1 MLEDSYEPL
10 SIEQKWQSEWEL
22 KNQFKPVESDKQFS
36 IVIPPPNVTGSLHM
50 GHALEHS
57 IIDVIVRIKRL
68 QGFETLW
75 VPGTDHAGIIT
86 QLLVEN
92 ELSEKGLSKEDVGRE
107 NFISKVWEWKEKSG
121 ENISGQMKKLG
132 MSCDWS
138 RERFTMDEGL
148 SAAVRQVFVTLY
160 DSGFIYKGSR
170 MVNWDTKLMSAVS
183 DLEVNLEEQTGK
195 LWSVK
200 YKCGDEFIT
209 IATTRPETILADT
222 AVAVNPDDER
232 YKNFIGKTAIIPI
245 VNREV
250 PIIADEYVDKEFGS
264 GCVKIT
270 PAHDFNDYEIGL
282 KHDLEVISC
291 MKLDGTMSDDDFMP
305 ENYKNLDR
313 FEARDQIV
321 SELSE
326 LGFLV
331 SADDH
336 VIQLPKGDRSKSILE
351 PMITDQWFVKTK
363 ELADRGIAE
372 VENEN
377 MKFIPKNWEKTYF
390 EWMYNIQDWCISRQI
405 WWGHQ
410 IPAWYDE
417 DGNIYVAT
425 TESEVRAKYKL
436 SDDLKLSQ
444 DKDVLDTWFS
454 SALWPFSTLGWPEE
468 STDLEKYYPTS
479 LLVTGF
485 DIIFFWV
492 ARMIMMGLNFND
504 DVPFKDILIHG
515 LVRDSKGRKMS
526 KSLKNTIDPL
536 ELSEK
541 HGADALRFSLIEKA
555 APGQDVP
562 FDEEWT
568 IAAAKKF
575 GNKLWNAAKFVHL
588 YSPEEKRTDEIK
600 EITCPEN
607 VWIASRFD
615 EVLAEFN
622 ELFEKYKISD
632 AYKLIYNFVWSDLF
646 DWYFEFSKNLID
658 DEKTKDETMFVLR
671 TIFLKSIK
679 ILNPA
684 MPHIT
689 EEIWSTFED
698 DLLINNTWPED
709 EGKEL
714 NPEVN
719 DVENLKEV
727 ISQIRNFKATYQLK
741 NKEILK
747 LNSSKDVS
755 PWFTKQLENIGNIE
769 LNLNS
774 TEDKNKKQVVFQSG
788 NYEFY
793 LLAEDY
799 IDIDVEIKK
808 LDKKIE
814 DLSKTL
820 AVSRSR
826 LENEK
831 FIKNAKEEL
840 IEKEKQNVIEVEN
853 EIELLK
859 QTRDQFS
866 V

>member
-232 YKNFIGKTAIIPI
+232 YKSFIGKTAIIPI

-321 SELSE
+321 NELSE

-425 TESEVRAKYKL
+425 TESEVREKYKL

-568 IAAAKKF
+568 IAAKKF

-671 TIFLKSIK
+671 TTFLKSIK

-698 DLLINNTWPED
+698 DLLINNTWPEVD
-709 EGKEL
+709 GKEL
-714 NPEVN
+714 NPEAN

-747 LNSSKDVS
+747 LNLSKDVS
-755 PWFTKQLENIGNIE
+755 PWFTKQLENIGNVE

-774 TEDKNKKQVVFQSG
+774 PEDKDKKQVVFQSG

>member
-1 MLEDSYEPL
+1 
-10 SIEQKWQSEWEL
+10 
-22 KNQFKPVESDKQFS
+22 
-36 IVIPPPNVTGSLHM
+36 
-50 GHALEHS
+50 
-57 IIDVIVRIKRL
+57 
-68 QGFETLW
+68 
-75 VPGTDHAGIIT
+75 
-86 QLLVEN
+86 
-92 ELSEKGLSKEDVGRE
+92 
-107 NFISKVWEWKEKSG
+107 
-121 ENISGQMKKLG
+121 MKKLG

-232 YKNFIGKTAIIPI
+232 YKSFIGKTAIIPI

-321 SELSE
+321 NELSE

-425 TESEVRAKYKL
+425 TESEVREKYKL

-568 IAAAKKF
+568 IAAKKF

-600 EITCPEN
+600 KITCPEN
-607 VWIASRFD
+607 VWITSRFD

-671 TIFLKSIK
+671 TTFLKSIK

-698 DLLINNTWPED
+698 DLLINNTWPEV

-714 NPEVN
+714 NPEAN

-755 PWFTKQLENIGNIE
+755 PWFTKQLENIGNVE

-774 TEDKNKKQVVFQSG
+774 PEDKDKKQVVFQSG

>member
-232 YKNFIGKTAIIPI
+232 YKSFIGKTAIIPI

-321 SELSE
+321 NELSE

-425 TESEVRAKYKL
+425 TESEVREKYKL

-568 IAAAKKF
+568 IAAKKF

-671 TIFLKSIK
+671 TTFLKSIK

-698 DLLINNTWPED
+698 DLLINNTWPEV

-714 NPEVN
+714 NPEAN

-755 PWFTKQLENIGNIE
+755 PWFTKQLENIANIE

>member
-1 MLEDSYEPL
+1 MVEDSYEPL

-68 QGFETLW
+68 KGFETLW

-92 ELSEKGLSKEDVGRE
+92 ELSEKGLTKEDIGRE

-121 ENISGQMKKLG
+121 ENISSQMKKLG

-148 SAAVRQVFVTLY
+148 SDAVRQVFVSLY
-160 DSGFIYKGSR
+160 DSGLIYKGSR

-183 DLEVNLEEQTGK
+183 DLEVNLEEQNGK
-195 LWSVK
+195 LWSVN

-222 AVAVNPDDER
+222 AVAVNPEDER
-232 YKNFIGKTAIIPI
+232 YKSFIGKTAIIPI

-250 PIIADEYVDKEFGS
+250 PVIADEYVDKEFGS

-282 KHDLEVISC
+282 KHGLEIISC
-291 MKLDGTMSDDDFMP
+291 MKLDGTMSDEDFMP
-305 ENYKNLDR
+305 ESYKNIDR
-313 FEARDQIV
+313 FEAREKIV
-321 SELSE
+321 NELTE
-326 LGFLV
+326 LGILH
-331 SADDH
+331 STDDH
-336 VIQLPKGDRSKSILE
+336 IIQLPKGDRSKSILE

-363 ELADRGIAE
+363 TLAERSIAE

-377 MKFIPKNWEKTYF
+377 IKFIPKNWEKTYF
-390 EWMYNIQDWCISRQI
+390 EWMHNIQDWCISRQI

-417 DGNIYVAT
+417 DGNVYVAT
-425 TESEVRAKYKL
+425 SESEVRAKYKL
-436 SDDLKLSQ
+436 SDSLKLTQ

-454 SALWPFSTLGWPEE
+454 SALWPFSTLGWPDE
-468 STDLEKYYPTS
+468 SNDLKKYYPTS

-504 DVPFKDILIHG
+504 AVPFNDILIHG

-568 IAAAKKF
+568 LAAKKF
-575 GNKLWNAAKFVHL
+575 GNKLWNASKFVHL
-588 YSPEEKRTDEIK
+588 YSPADELIEEVK
-600 EITCPEN
+600 EVICPEN
-607 VWIASRFD
+607 KWIISRFD
-615 EVLAEFN
+615 EVLNEFN

-658 DEKTKDETMFVLR
+658 DEKTKNETMYVLR
-671 TIFLKSIK
+671 NIFLKSIK
-679 ILNPA
+679 VLNPA

-689 EEIWSTFED
+689 EEIWSSFENE
-698 DLLINNTWPED
+698 LLINNTWPETHND
-709 EGKEL
+709 TSS
-714 NPEVN
+714 NVSN

-741 NKEILK
+741 NKEVLAV
-747 LNSSKDVS
+747 NSKKDVDQ
-755 PWFTKQLENIGNIE
+755 WFKKQLTNIGNVE
-769 LNLNS
+769 LNVSSSDN
-774 TEDKNKKQVVFQSG
+774 EDERKIIFQSG
-788 NYEFY
+788 NYEFF
-793 LLAEDY
+793 LVADDY

-814 DLSKTL
+814 SLTKTL
-820 AVSRSR
+820 TVSKSR

-831 FIKNAKEEL
+831 FIQNAKDEL
-840 IEKEKQNVIEVEN
+840 IKEEQQNVIEVEN
-853 EIELLK
+853 EIKILK
-859 QTRDQFS
+859 DTRDQFS

>member
-232 YKNFIGKTAIIPI
+232 YKSFIGKTAIIPI

-321 SELSE
+321 NELSE

-425 TESEVRAKYKL
+425 TESEVREKYKL

-568 IAAAKKF
+568 IAAKKF

-671 TIFLKSIK
+671 TTFLKSIK

-698 DLLINNTWPED
+698 DLLINNTWPEV

-714 NPEVN
+714 NPEAN

-741 NKEILK
+741 NKEILN
-747 LNSSKDVS
+747 LNLSKDVS
-755 PWFTKQLENIGNIE
+755 PWFTKQLENIGNIK

>member
-232 YKNFIGKTAIIPI
+232 YKSFIGKTAIIPI

-321 SELSE
+321 NELSE

-425 TESEVRAKYKL
+425 TESEVREKYKL

-468 STDLEKYYPTS
+468 STDLDKYYPTS

-568 IAAAKKF
+568 IAAKKF

-607 VWIASRFD
+607 VWITSRFD

-671 TIFLKSIK
+671 TTFLKSIK

-698 DLLINNTWPED
+698 DLLINNTWPEV

-747 LNSSKDVS
+747 LNSSKDVG
-755 PWFTKQLENIGNIE
+755 PWFTKQLENIGNVE

-774 TEDKNKKQVVFQSG
+774 PEDKDKKQIVFQSG

>member
-1 MLEDSYEPL
+1 
-10 SIEQKWQSEWEL
+10 
-22 KNQFKPVESDKQFS
+22 
-36 IVIPPPNVTGSLHM
+36 
-50 GHALEHS
+50 
-57 IIDVIVRIKRL
+57 
-68 QGFETLW
+68 
-75 VPGTDHAGIIT
+75 
-86 QLLVEN
+86 
-92 ELSEKGLSKEDVGRE
+92 
-107 NFISKVWEWKEKSG
+107 
-121 ENISGQMKKLG
+121 MKKLG

-232 YKNFIGKTAIIPI
+232 YKSFIGKTAIIPI

-321 SELSE
+321 NELSE

-363 ELADRGIAE
+363 ELANRGIAE

-444 DKDVLDTWFS
+444 DKDVLDTWIS
-454 SALWPFSTLGWPEE
+454 SALWPFSTVGWPEE

-504 DVPFKDILIHG
+504 NVPFKDILIHG

-568 IAAAKKF
+568 IAAKKF

-658 DEKTKDETMFVLR
+658 DDKTKDETMFVLR
-671 TIFLKSIK
+671 TTFLKSIK

-698 DLLINNTWPED
+698 DLLINNTWPEVED
-709 EGKEL
+709 KL
-714 NPEVN
+714 DPETN

-747 LNSSKDVS
+747 LNLSKDVS

-769 LNLNS
+769 LNFNS
-774 TEDKNKKQVVFQSG
+774 LEDKNKKQVVFQSG

-826 LENEK
+826 LENDK

>member
-232 YKNFIGKTAIIPI
+232 YKSFIGKTAIIPI

-321 SELSE
+321 NELSE

-425 TESEVRAKYKL
+425 TESEVREKYKL

-468 STDLEKYYPTS
+468 STDLKKYYPTS

-568 IAAAKKF
+568 IAAKKF

-600 EITCPEN
+600 EITCLEN

-671 TIFLKSIK
+671 TTFLKSIK

-698 DLLINNTWPED
+698 DLLINNTWPEV

-747 LNSSKDVS
+747 LNSSKNVG
-755 PWFTKQLENIGNIE
+755 PWFTKQLENIGNVE

-774 TEDKNKKQVVFQSG
+774 PEDKDKKQVVFQSG

>member
-1 MLEDSYEPL
+1 M
-10 SIEQKWQSEWEL
+10 
-22 KNQFKPVESDKQFS
+22 
-36 IVIPPPNVTGSLHM
+36 
-50 GHALEHS
+50 
-57 IIDVIVRIKRL
+57 
-68 QGFETLW
+68 
-75 VPGTDHAGIIT
+75 
-86 QLLVEN
+86 
-92 ELSEKGLSKEDVGRE
+92 
-107 NFISKVWEWKEKSG
+107 
-121 ENISGQMKKLG
+121 
-132 MSCDWS
+132 
-138 RERFTMDEGL
+138 
-148 SAAVRQVFVTLY
+148 
-160 DSGFIYKGSR
+160 
-170 MVNWDTKLMSAVS
+170 
-183 DLEVNLEEQTGK
+183 
-195 LWSVK
+195 
-200 YKCGDEFIT
+200 
-209 IATTRPETILADT
+209 
-222 AVAVNPDDER
+222 
-232 YKNFIGKTAIIPI
+232 
-245 VNREV
+245 
-250 PIIADEYVDKEFGS
+250 
-264 GCVKIT
+264 
-270 PAHDFNDYEIGL
+270 

-321 SELSE
+321 NELSE

-425 TESEVRAKYKL
+425 TESEVREKYKL

-568 IAAAKKF
+568 IAAKKF

-600 EITCPEN
+600 KITCPEN
-607 VWIASRFD
+607 VWITSRFD

-671 TIFLKSIK
+671 TTFLKSIK

-698 DLLINNTWPED
+698 DLLINNTWPEVD
-709 EGKEL
+709 SKEL
-714 NPEVN
+714 NPEAN

-755 PWFTKQLENIGNIE
+755 PWFTKQLENIGNVE

-774 TEDKNKKQVVFQSG
+774 SEDKNKKQVVFQSG

>member
-232 YKNFIGKTAIIPI
+232 YKSFIGKTAIIPI

-321 SELSE
+321 NELSE

-425 TESEVRAKYKL
+425 TESEVREKYKL

-568 IAAAKKF
+568 IAAKKF

-671 TIFLKSIK
+671 TTFLKSIK

-698 DLLINNTWPED
+698 DLLINNTWPEV

-714 NPEVN
+714 NPEAN

-747 LNSSKDVS
+747 LNLSKDVS
-755 PWFTKQLENIGNIE
+755 PWFTKQLENIGNIK

>member
-321 SELSE
+321 NELSE

-425 TESEVRAKYKL
+425 TESEVREKYKL

-568 IAAAKKF
+568 IAAKKF

-658 DEKTKDETMFVLR
+658 DEKTKAETMFVLR
-671 TIFLKSIK
+671 TTFLKSIK

-698 DLLINNTWPED
+698 DLLINNTWPEV

-747 LNSSKDVS
+747 LNSSKDVG
-755 PWFTKQLENIGNIE
+755 PWFTKQLENIGNVE

-774 TEDKNKKQVVFQSG
+774 PEDKDKKQVVFQSG

-853 EIELLK
+853 EIDLLK

>member
-232 YKNFIGKTAIIPI
+232 YKSFIGKTAIIPI

-321 SELSE
+321 NELSE

-425 TESEVRAKYKL
+425 TESEVREKYKL

-568 IAAAKKF
+568 IAAKKF

-607 VWIASRFD
+607 VWITSRFD

-671 TIFLKSIK
+671 TTFLKSIK

-698 DLLINNTWPED
+698 DLLINNTWPEV

-714 NPEVN
+714 NPEAN

-747 LNSSKDVS
+747 LNLSKDVS
-755 PWFTKQLENIGNIE
+755 TWFTKQLENIGNIE
-769 LNLNS
+769 LNTNS
-774 TEDKNKKQVVFQSG
+774 PEDKNKKQVVFQSG

>member
-232 YKNFIGKTAIIPI
+232 YKSFIGKTAIIPI

-321 SELSE
+321 NELSE

-425 TESEVRAKYKL
+425 TESEVREKYKL

-468 STDLEKYYPTS
+468 STDLDKYYPTS

-568 IAAAKKF
+568 IAAKKF

-671 TIFLKSIK
+671 PTFLKSIK

-698 DLLINNTWPED
+698 DLLINNTWPEV

-747 LNSSKDVS
+747 LNLSKDVS

-769 LNLNS
+769 LNLDS
-774 TEDKNKKQVVFQSG
+774 PEDKNKKQVVFQSG

-820 AVSRSR
+820 AVSKSR

>member
-232 YKNFIGKTAIIPI
+232 YKSFIGKTAIIPI

-321 SELSE
+321 NELSE

-425 TESEVRAKYKL
+425 TESEVREKYKL

-568 IAAAKKF
+568 IAAKKF

-698 DLLINNTWPED
+698 DLLINNTWPEV

-714 NPEVN
+714 NPEAN

-741 NKEILK
+741 NKEILN
-747 LNSSKDVS
+747 LNLSKDVS
-755 PWFTKQLENIGNIE
+755 PWFTKQLENIGNIK

>member
-232 YKNFIGKTAIIPI
+232 YKSFIGKTAIIPI

-321 SELSE
+321 NELSE

-425 TESEVRAKYKL
+425 TESEVREKYKL

-568 IAAAKKF
+568 IAAKKF

-600 EITCPEN
+600 EITCLEN

-671 TIFLKSIK
+671 TTFLKSIK

-698 DLLINNTWPED
+698 DLLINNTWPEV

-714 NPEVN
+714 NPEAN

-747 LNSSKDVS
+747 LNSSKNVG
-755 PWFTKQLENIGNIE
+755 PWFTKQLENIGNVE

-774 TEDKNKKQVVFQSG
+774 PEDKDKKQVVFQSG

>member
-1 MLEDSYEPL
+1 
-10 SIEQKWQSEWEL
+10 
-22 KNQFKPVESDKQFS
+22 
-36 IVIPPPNVTGSLHM
+36 
-50 GHALEHS
+50 
-57 IIDVIVRIKRL
+57 
-68 QGFETLW
+68 
-75 VPGTDHAGIIT
+75 
-86 QLLVEN
+86 
-92 ELSEKGLSKEDVGRE
+92 
-107 NFISKVWEWKEKSG
+107 
-121 ENISGQMKKLG
+121 
-132 MSCDWS
+132 
-138 RERFTMDEGL
+138 
-148 SAAVRQVFVTLY
+148 
-160 DSGFIYKGSR
+160 
-170 MVNWDTKLMSAVS
+170 MSAVS

-232 YKNFIGKTAIIPI
+232 YKSFIGKTAIIPI

-321 SELSE
+321 NELSE

-425 TESEVRAKYKL
+425 TESEVREKYKL

-468 STDLEKYYPTS
+468 TTDLDKYYPTS

-568 IAAAKKF
+568 IAAKKF

-588 YSPEEKRTDEIK
+588 YSPEDKRSDEIR

-607 VWIASRFD
+607 VWITSRFD

-646 DWYFEFSKNLID
+646 DWYLEFSIIFID
-658 DEKTKDETMFVLR
+658 DEKT
-671 TIFLKSIK
+671 
-679 ILNPA
+679 
-684 MPHIT
+684 
-689 EEIWSTFED
+689 
-698 DLLINNTWPED
+698 
-709 EGKEL
+709 
-714 NPEVN
+714 
-719 DVENLKEV
+719 
-727 ISQIRNFKATYQLK
+727 
-741 NKEILK
+741 
-747 LNSSKDVS
+747 
-755 PWFTKQLENIGNIE
+755 
-769 LNLNS
+769 
-774 TEDKNKKQVVFQSG
+774 
-788 NYEFY
+788 
-793 LLAEDY
+793 
-799 IDIDVEIKK
+799 
-808 LDKKIE
+808 
-814 DLSKTL
+814 
-820 AVSRSR
+820 
-826 LENEK
+826 
-831 FIKNAKEEL
+831 
-840 IEKEKQNVIEVEN
+840 
-853 EIELLK
+853 
-859 QTRDQFS
+859 
-866 V
+866 

>member
-232 YKNFIGKTAIIPI
+232 YKSFIGKTAIIPI

-321 SELSE
+321 NELSE

-425 TESEVRAKYKL
+425 TESEVREKYKL

-468 STDLEKYYPTS
+468 STDLKKYYPTS

-568 IAAAKKF
+568 IAAKKF

-658 DEKTKDETMFVLR
+658 DDKTKDETMFVLR
-671 TIFLKSIK
+671 TTFLKSIK

-698 DLLINNTWPED
+698 DLLINNTWPEV

-714 NPEVN
+714 NPEAN

-747 LNSSKDVS
+747 LNSSKDVG
-755 PWFTKQLENIGNIE
+755 PWFTKQLENIGNVE

-774 TEDKNKKQVVFQSG
+774 PEDKDKKQVVFQSG

-793 LLAEDY
+793 LLTEDY

-826 LENEK
+826 LENDK

>member
-232 YKNFIGKTAIIPI
+232 YKSFIGKTAIIPI

-321 SELSE
+321 NELSE

-425 TESEVRAKYKL
+425 TESEVREKYKL

-468 STDLEKYYPTS
+468 STDLKKYYPTS

-568 IAAAKKF
+568 IAAKKF

-671 TIFLKSIK
+671 TTFLKSIK

-698 DLLINNTWPED
+698 DLLINNTWPEV

-747 LNSSKDVS
+747 LNSSKDVG
-755 PWFTKQLENIGNIE
+755 PWFTKQLENIGNVE

-774 TEDKNKKQVVFQSG
+774 PEDKDKKQIVFQSG

-820 AVSRSR
+820 AVSKSR

>member
-232 YKNFIGKTAIIPI
+232 YKSFIGKTAIIPI

-321 SELSE
+321 NELSE

-568 IAAAKKF
+568 IAAKKF

-658 DEKTKDETMFVLR
+658 DEKTKAETMFVLR
-671 TIFLKSIK
+671 TTFLKSIK

-698 DLLINNTWPED
+698 DLLINNTWPEVD
-709 EGKEL
+709 DKEL

-747 LNSSKDVS
+747 LNSSKDVG
-755 PWFTKQLENIGNIE
+755 PWFTNQLENIGNVE

-774 TEDKNKKQVVFQSG
+774 PEDKDKKQVVFQSG

-820 AVSRSR
+820 AVSKSR

>member
-92 ELSEKGLSKEDVGRE
+92 ELLEKGLSKEDVGRE

-232 YKNFIGKTAIIPI
+232 YKSFIGKTAIIPI

-291 MKLDGTMSDDDFMP
+291 MKLNGTMSDDDFMP

-321 SELSE
+321 NELSE

-417 DGNIYVAT
+417 EGNIYVAT
-425 TESEVRAKYKL
+425 TESEVRAKYEL

-568 IAAAKKF
+568 IAAKKF

-671 TIFLKSIK
+671 TTFLKSIK

-698 DLLINNTWPED
+698 DLLINNTWPEV

-714 NPEVN
+714 NPEAN

-755 PWFTKQLENIGNIE
+755 PWFTKQLENIGNVE

-774 TEDKNKKQVVFQSG
+774 PEDKDKKQVVFQSG

>member
-92 ELSEKGLSKEDVGRE
+92 ELLEKGLSKEDVGRE

-121 ENISGQMKKLG
+121 ENISDQMKKLG

-232 YKNFIGKTAIIPI
+232 YKSFIGKTAIIPI

-291 MKLDGTMSDDDFMP
+291 MKLNGTMSDDDFMP

-321 SELSE
+321 NELSE

-417 DGNIYVAT
+417 EGNIYVAT
-425 TESEVRAKYKL
+425 TESEVRAKYEL

-568 IAAAKKF
+568 IAAKKF

-600 EITCPEN
+600 KITCPEN
-607 VWIASRFD
+607 VWITSRFD

-658 DEKTKDETMFVLR
+658 DEKTKGETMFVLR
-671 TIFLKSIK
+671 TTFLKSIK

-698 DLLINNTWPED
+698 DLLINNTWPEV

-714 NPEVN
+714 NPEAN

-826 LENEK
+826 LENDK

>member
-232 YKNFIGKTAIIPI
+232 YKSFIGKTAIIPI

-321 SELSE
+321 NELSE

-425 TESEVRAKYKL
+425 SESEVRAKYKL

-568 IAAAKKF
+568 IAAKKF

-671 TIFLKSIK
+671 TTFLKSIK

-698 DLLINNTWPED
+698 DLLINNTWPEV

-714 NPEVN
+714 NPEAN

-755 PWFTKQLENIGNIE
+755 PWFTKQLENIGNVE

-774 TEDKNKKQVVFQSG
+774 PEDKDKKQVVFQSG

>member
-232 YKNFIGKTAIIPI
+232 YKSFIGKTAIIPI

-321 SELSE
+321 NELSE

-468 STDLEKYYPTS
+468 STDLKKYYPTS

-568 IAAAKKF
+568 IAAKKF

-671 TIFLKSIK
+671 TTFLKSIK

-698 DLLINNTWPED
+698 DLLINNTWPEV

-747 LNSSKDVS
+747 LNSSKDVG
-755 PWFTKQLENIGNIE
+755 PWFTKQLENIGNVE

-774 TEDKNKKQVVFQSG
+774 PEDKDKKQVVFQSG

>member
-1 MLEDSYEPL
+1 M
-10 SIEQKWQSEWEL
+10 
-22 KNQFKPVESDKQFS
+22 
-36 IVIPPPNVTGSLHM
+36 
-50 GHALEHS
+50 
-57 IIDVIVRIKRL
+57 
-68 QGFETLW
+68 
-75 VPGTDHAGIIT
+75 
-86 QLLVEN
+86 
-92 ELSEKGLSKEDVGRE
+92 
-107 NFISKVWEWKEKSG
+107 
-121 ENISGQMKKLG
+121 
-132 MSCDWS
+132 
-138 RERFTMDEGL
+138 
-148 SAAVRQVFVTLY
+148 
-160 DSGFIYKGSR
+160 
-170 MVNWDTKLMSAVS
+170 
-183 DLEVNLEEQTGK
+183 
-195 LWSVK
+195 
-200 YKCGDEFIT
+200 
-209 IATTRPETILADT
+209 
-222 AVAVNPDDER
+222 
-232 YKNFIGKTAIIPI
+232 
-245 VNREV
+245 
-250 PIIADEYVDKEFGS
+250 
-264 GCVKIT
+264 
-270 PAHDFNDYEIGL
+270 

-321 SELSE
+321 NELSE

-425 TESEVRAKYKL
+425 SESEVRAKYKL

-568 IAAAKKF
+568 IAAKKF

-600 EITCPEN
+600 KITCPEN
-607 VWIASRFD
+607 VWITSRFD

-671 TIFLKSIK
+671 TTFLKSIK

-698 DLLINNTWPED
+698 DLLINNTWPEV

-714 NPEVN
+714 NPEAN

-741 NKEILK
+741 NKEMLK
-747 LNSSKDVS
+747 LNLSKDVN
-755 PWFTKQLENIGNIE
+755 PWFTKQLENIGNVE

-774 TEDKNKKQVVFQSG
+774 PEDKDKKQVVFQSG

>member
-1 MLEDSYEPL
+1 M
-10 SIEQKWQSEWEL
+10 
-22 KNQFKPVESDKQFS
+22 
-36 IVIPPPNVTGSLHM
+36 
-50 GHALEHS
+50 
-57 IIDVIVRIKRL
+57 
-68 QGFETLW
+68 
-75 VPGTDHAGIIT
+75 
-86 QLLVEN
+86 
-92 ELSEKGLSKEDVGRE
+92 
-107 NFISKVWEWKEKSG
+107 
-121 ENISGQMKKLG
+121 
-132 MSCDWS
+132 
-138 RERFTMDEGL
+138 
-148 SAAVRQVFVTLY
+148 
-160 DSGFIYKGSR
+160 
-170 MVNWDTKLMSAVS
+170 
-183 DLEVNLEEQTGK
+183 
-195 LWSVK
+195 
-200 YKCGDEFIT
+200 
-209 IATTRPETILADT
+209 
-222 AVAVNPDDER
+222 
-232 YKNFIGKTAIIPI
+232 
-245 VNREV
+245 
-250 PIIADEYVDKEFGS
+250 
-264 GCVKIT
+264 
-270 PAHDFNDYEIGL
+270 

-291 MKLDGTMSDDDFMP
+291 MKLNGTMSDDDFMP

-321 SELSE
+321 NELSE

-425 TESEVRAKYKL
+425 TESEVREKYKL

-568 IAAAKKF
+568 IAAKKF

-600 EITCPEN
+600 KITCPEN
-607 VWIASRFD
+607 VWITSRFD

-671 TIFLKSIK
+671 TTFLKSIK

-698 DLLINNTWPED
+698 DLLINNTWPEV

-714 NPEVN
+714 NPEAN

-747 LNSSKDVS
+747 LNSSKDVG
-755 PWFTKQLENIGNIE
+755 PWFTKQLENIGNVE

-774 TEDKNKKQVVFQSG
+774 PEDKDKKQVVFQSG

>member
-232 YKNFIGKTAIIPI
+232 YKSFIGKTAIIPI

-321 SELSE
+321 NELSE

-425 TESEVRAKYKL
+425 TESEVREKYKL

-568 IAAAKKF
+568 IAAKKF

-671 TIFLKSIK
+671 TTFLKSIK

-698 DLLINNTWPED
+698 DLLINNTWPEV

-714 NPEVN
+714 NPEAN

-755 PWFTKQLENIGNIE
+755 PWFTKQLENIGNVE

-774 TEDKNKKQVVFQSG
+774 PEDKDKKQVVFQSG

>member
-232 YKNFIGKTAIIPI
+232 YKSFIGKTAIIPI

-321 SELSE
+321 NELSE

-568 IAAAKKF
+568 IAAKKF

-671 TIFLKSIK
+671 TTFLKSIK

-698 DLLINNTWPED
+698 DLLINNTWPEV

-714 NPEVN
+714 NPEAN

-747 LNSSKDVS
+747 LNSSKDVG
-755 PWFTKQLENIGNIE
+755 PWFTKQVENIGNVD

-774 TEDKNKKQVVFQSG
+774 PEDKDKKQVVFQSG

>member
-232 YKNFIGKTAIIPI
+232 YKSFIGKTAIIPI

-321 SELSE
+321 NELSE

-425 TESEVRAKYKL
+425 TESEVREKYKL

-468 STDLEKYYPTS
+468 STDLDKYYPTS

-568 IAAAKKF
+568 IAAKKF

-607 VWIASRFD
+607 VWITSRFD

-671 TIFLKSIK
+671 TTFLKSIK

-698 DLLINNTWPED
+698 DLLINNTWPEV

-714 NPEVN
+714 NPEAN

-774 TEDKNKKQVVFQSG
+774 PEDKNKKQVVFQSG

>member
-232 YKNFIGKTAIIPI
+232 YKSFIGKTAIIPI

-321 SELSE
+321 NELSE

-425 TESEVRAKYKL
+425 TESEVREKYKL

-568 IAAAKKF
+568 IAAKKF

-600 EITCPEN
+600 KIICPEN
-607 VWIASRFD
+607 VWITSRFD

-658 DEKTKDETMFVLR
+658 DEKTKGETMFVLR
-671 TIFLKSIK
+671 TTFLKSIK

-698 DLLINNTWPED
+698 NLLINNTWPEVED
-709 EGKEL
+709 KL
-714 NPEVN
+714 DPETN

-727 ISQIRNFKATYQLK
+727 ISQIRNFKTTYQLK
-741 NKEILK
+741 NKEMLK
-747 LNSSKDVS
+747 LNLSKDVN
-755 PWFTKQLENIGNIE
+755 PWFTKQLENIGNVE
-769 LNLNS
+769 LNINS
-774 TEDKNKKQVVFQSG
+774 SEDKNKKQVVFQSG
-788 NYEFY
+788 NYKFY

-799 IDIDVEIKK
+799 IDIDLEIKK

-820 AVSRSR
+820 AVSISR

-840 IEKEKQNVIEVEN
+840 IEKEKQNGIEVEN
-853 EIELLK
+853 EIELLR

>member
-232 YKNFIGKTAIIPI
+232 YKSFIGKTAIIPI

-321 SELSE
+321 NELSE

-425 TESEVRAKYKL
+425 TESEVREKYKL

-568 IAAAKKF
+568 IAAKKF

-671 TIFLKSIK
+671 TTFLKSIK

-698 DLLINNTWPED
+698 DLLINNTWPEV

-747 LNSSKDVS
+747 LNLSKDVS
-755 PWFTKQLENIGNIE
+755 PWFTKQLENIGNIK

>member
-232 YKNFIGKTAIIPI
+232 YKSFIGKTAIIPI

-321 SELSE
+321 NELSE

-568 IAAAKKF
+568 IAAKKF

-671 TIFLKSIK
+671 TTFLKSIK

-698 DLLINNTWPED
+698 DLLINNTWPEV

-714 NPEVN
+714 NPEAN

-747 LNSSKDVS
+747 LNLSKDVS

-774 TEDKNKKQVVFQSG
+774 SEDKNKKQVVFQSG

-826 LENEK
+826 LENDK

>member
-232 YKNFIGKTAIIPI
+232 YKSFIGKTAIIPI

-321 SELSE
+321 NELSE

-425 TESEVRAKYKL
+425 TESEVREKYKL

-468 STDLEKYYPTS
+468 STDLDKYYPTS

-568 IAAAKKF
+568 IAAKKF

-671 TIFLKSIK
+671 TTFLKSIK

-698 DLLINNTWPED
+698 DLLINNTWPEV

-714 NPEVN
+714 NPEAN

-747 LNSSKDVS
+747 LNSSKDVG
-755 PWFTKQLENIGNIE
+755 PWFTKQLENIGNVE

-774 TEDKNKKQVVFQSG
+774 PEDKDKKQVVFQSG

-826 LENEK
+826 LENDK

>member
-232 YKNFIGKTAIIPI
+232 YKSFIGKTAIIPI

-321 SELSE
+321 NELSE

-425 TESEVRAKYKL
+425 TESEVREKYKL

-568 IAAAKKF
+568 IAAKKF

-671 TIFLKSIK
+671 TTFLKSIK

-698 DLLINNTWPED
+698 DLLINNTWPEV

-747 LNSSKDVS
+747 LNLSKDVS

-774 TEDKNKKQVVFQSG
+774 PEDKNKKQVVFQSG

>member
-1 MLEDSYEPL
+1 M
-10 SIEQKWQSEWEL
+10 
-22 KNQFKPVESDKQFS
+22 
-36 IVIPPPNVTGSLHM
+36 
-50 GHALEHS
+50 
-57 IIDVIVRIKRL
+57 
-68 QGFETLW
+68 
-75 VPGTDHAGIIT
+75 
-86 QLLVEN
+86 
-92 ELSEKGLSKEDVGRE
+92 
-107 NFISKVWEWKEKSG
+107 
-121 ENISGQMKKLG
+121 
-132 MSCDWS
+132 
-138 RERFTMDEGL
+138 
-148 SAAVRQVFVTLY
+148 
-160 DSGFIYKGSR
+160 
-170 MVNWDTKLMSAVS
+170 
-183 DLEVNLEEQTGK
+183 
-195 LWSVK
+195 
-200 YKCGDEFIT
+200 
-209 IATTRPETILADT
+209 
-222 AVAVNPDDER
+222 
-232 YKNFIGKTAIIPI
+232 
-245 VNREV
+245 
-250 PIIADEYVDKEFGS
+250 
-264 GCVKIT
+264 
-270 PAHDFNDYEIGL
+270 

-425 TESEVRAKYKL
+425 TESEVREKYKL

-468 STDLEKYYPTS
+468 STDLKKYYPTS

-568 IAAAKKF
+568 IAAKKF

-671 TIFLKSIK
+671 TTFLKSIK

-698 DLLINNTWPED
+698 DLLINNTWPEV

-747 LNSSKDVS
+747 LNLSKDVS

-774 TEDKNKKQVVFQSG
+774 PEDKNKKQVVFQSG

-820 AVSRSR
+820 AVSKSR

>member
-232 YKNFIGKTAIIPI
+232 YKSFIGKTAIIPI

-321 SELSE
+321 NELSE

-568 IAAAKKF
+568 IAAKKF

-671 TIFLKSIK
+671 TTFLKSIK

-698 DLLINNTWPED
+698 DLLINNTWPEV
-709 EGKEL
+709 EGKVL
-714 NPEVN
+714 NPEAN

-747 LNSSKDVS
+747 LNSSKDVG
-755 PWFTKQLENIGNIE
+755 PWFTKQLENIGNVE

-774 TEDKNKKQVVFQSG
+774 PEDKDKKQIVFQSG

>member
-232 YKNFIGKTAIIPI
+232 YKSFIGKTAIIPI

-321 SELSE
+321 NELSE

-425 TESEVRAKYKL
+425 TESEVREKYKL

-468 STDLEKYYPTS
+468 STDLKKYYPTS

-568 IAAAKKF
+568 IAAKKF

-671 TIFLKSIK
+671 TTFLKSIK

-698 DLLINNTWPED
+698 DLLINNTWPEV

-755 PWFTKQLENIGNIE
+755 PWFTKQLENIGNVE

-774 TEDKNKKQVVFQSG
+774 PEDKDKKQVVFQSG

>member
-321 SELSE
+321 NELSE

-568 IAAAKKF
+568 IAAKKF

-671 TIFLKSIK
+671 TTFLKSIK

-698 DLLINNTWPED
+698 DLLINNTWPEV

-714 NPEVN
+714 NPEAN

-747 LNSSKDVS
+747 LNSSKDVG
-755 PWFTKQLENIGNIE
+755 PWFTKQLENIGNVE

-774 TEDKNKKQVVFQSG
+774 PEDKDKKQVVFQSG

-820 AVSRSR
+820 AVSKSR